1 MIDNAFL
8 SYAASILA
16 DTNDGLSGSEICKF
30 CNQYAVEYNKT
41 IKYTQQPFKKDTSNI
56 NKAQALQEN
65 LACFESE
72 QQFVIIRNLCDL
84 VKFANNQKVNEL
96 KLTLIKNYG
105 YLAPQEIA
113 EQILETVNQ
122 VRHWLDNYP
131 EAKGHYEAALEKKNS
146 KIYGRNLLD
155 DLRLSLESLIKEI
168 LEKQK
173 SLENLKS
180 DLGNFLAK
188 RNINVEIRNFYIST
202 VFDFFVKYQNER
214 VKHNDLFK
222 DFEVGFIFNQ
232 TTILMQFLITLH
244 NQHS

>member
-1 MIDNAFL
+1 MINNAFL

-16 DTNDGLSGSEICKF
+16 DTDDGLSGSEICKF
-30 CNQYAVEYNKT
+30 CNQYSVEYNKT

-56 NKAQALQEN
+56 NKAQALQAN
-65 LACFESE
+65 LACFEPE

-84 VKFANNQKVNEL
+84 VKFANNPKVNEL

-113 EQILETVNQ
+113 QQILETVNQ

-131 EAKGHYEAALEKKNS
+131 EAKEHYEVALEKKNS

-155 DLRLSLESLIKEI
+155 DLRFSLESLIKEI

-222 DFEVGFIFNQ
+222 EFEVDFIFNQ

-244 NQHS
+244 KQHS